1 MTTTLLKDNTGIS
14 NKLLLI
20 ITFSTAFSIANIY
33 YCQPLLEMIHQEFGI
48 SEMMANTIT
57 MSAQIGYALGL
68 LLIIPLGDMLSRRR
82 IILTN
87 FSIITVSLMTIAF
100 SANIYTILLASF
112 TTGLCAV
119 TPQIFIPLVS
129 QYSTP
134 ELKGRNIG
142 LVVSALLIGI
152 LASRVISGFVGE
164 LYGWRTMY
172 YGAAFIMCLFLIL
185 IYFNFPRTTPN
196 FKGKY
201 KELMLSLLT
210 LAKEEPKL
218 LLAASKAG
226 LAFGSFLALWAM
238 LAFKM
243 ALPPFYAGGTTV
255 GLLGLCGVAG
265 AVSASFL
272 GKHVKKIGLF
282 RINYIGTTTIMLG
295 WLMLYFLDNNY
306 IGIVLGIIILDIGMQ
321 CIQLGNQ
328 TSIFELRPKAIN
340 RLNTIFM
347 TCFFI
352 GGASGTFLAGYAW
365 EKHQWIGVT
374 TVGLVLVGLS
384 FIVNS
389 YHHFFR
395 RNL

>member
-1 MTTTLLKDNTGIS
+1 MVTQLRNNEGIS

-20 ITFSTAFSIANIY
+20 ITFCTAFSIANIY
-33 YCQPLLEMIHQEFGI
+33 YCQPLLEMIHLEFGI
-48 SEMMANTIT
+48 SEVMANSIT
-57 MSAQIGYALGL
+57 MTAQIGYAFGL
-68 LLIIPLGDMLSRRR
+68 LLIIPLGDMFDRRK

-87 FSIITVSLMTIAF
+87 FTIITASLLVIGF
-100 SANIYTILLASF
+100 SSNIYTILAASF

-129 QYSTP
+129 QFSAP
-134 ELKGRNIG
+134 EAKGKNIG
-142 LVVSALLIGI
+142 IVVSGLLVGI
-152 LASRVISGFVGE
+152 LASRVISGFIGE

-172 YGAAFIMCLFLIL
+172 YGAAVIMLIFLLL
-185 IYFNFPRTTPN
+185 IYSNFPTTLPN

-201 KELMLSLLT
+201 SELMRSLFT

-218 LLAASKAG
+218 IFAATKAG

-243 ALPPFYAGGTTV
+243 ALPPFYAGGTIV

-265 AVSASFL
+265 AISASFL

-282 RINYIGTTTIMLG
+282 RINYIGTTTIMIG
-295 WLMLYFLDNNY
+295 WLSLYFLGESY
-306 IGIVLGIIILDIGMQ
+306 LGIIFGIIILDIGMQ

-328 TSIFELRPKAIN
+328 TSIFDLRPKAIN

-352 GGASGTFLAGYAW
+352 GGATGTFLAGFAW

-374 TVGLVLVGLS
+374 IVGLVLVTLS
-384 FIVNS
+384 LLINS
-389 YHHFFR
+389 YHHLFR